1 MREIPYQM
9 EQRLLGIPQAAQL
22 LGISK
27 HTVRLWI
34 KKGRLPFIQ
43 LGRRILLRADDLH
56 AFIEKNRKICEP
68 GKLGKPG
75 DSNFPISG

>member
-1 MREIPYQM
+1 MREITYRM
-9 EQRLLGIPQAAQL
+9 EDRLLGIPQAAQL

-43 LGRRILLRADDLH
+43 LGRRILLHADDLH
-56 AFIEKNRKICEP
+56 AFIEKNRKTCGP
-68 GKLGKPG
+68 GR
-75 DSNFPISG
+75 